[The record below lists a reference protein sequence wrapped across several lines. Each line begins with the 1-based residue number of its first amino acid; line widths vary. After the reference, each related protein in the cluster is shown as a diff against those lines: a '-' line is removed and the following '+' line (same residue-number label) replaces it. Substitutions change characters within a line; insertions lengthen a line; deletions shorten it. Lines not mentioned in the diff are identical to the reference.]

1 MWLLTIFGLY
11 SVVEVASKPGKVK
24 VRARAKADILALIDR
39 LPDPLG
45 GSVEVVHTPTR
56 DYPWR
61 IFLEKNVWADLLR
74 DLGRGIAYRNYK
86 TAALQAGVLEFD
98 LLDAVWQAG
107 RDFHE
112 DEDARDPRGG
122 GR

>member
-1 MWLLTIFGLY
+1 M
-11 SVVEVASKPGKVK
+11 
-24 VRARAKADILALIDR
+24 ALIDR
-39 LPDPLG
+39 LPDPLR

-61 IFLEKNVWADLLR
+61 IFLEKDTWADLLGE
-74 DLGRGIAYRNYK
+74 LGRGLKYLNFK
-86 TAALQAGVLEFD
+86 SAALQAGVLEFD

-112 DEDARDPRGG
+112 DEDEDARNPRGG